1 MAPKRKRAVARGSTL
16 RSAVARTANVEKKTG
31 LAMSDPTEAGS
42 RAKTPRK
49 SASSRGKWSEDQLF
63 ASDKSALIDM
73 DLVKLLAHPG
83 AWNCLEETEK
93 REILALLPPDVHP
106 EAQIISEDSDAKI
119 PPIPDSFVRYSNN
132 WRDGVRQFQL
142 DLQNGRYDPKWL
154 RQAQE
159 ARERRAEGAYDAFKE
174 REYEQFWG
182 QKQKAAWKA
191 PAGES
196 ARVKLGTLI
205 KEGVIQLGDVWKFY
219 FVYGKGADRLVID
232 KEARI
237 DAIDGAK
244 LTFAVPPGQKAFL
257 HSKFDGDRK
266 QSTPKKEDM
275 KIDIE
280 AESTP
285 VIAASS
291 HDTAPAEKQ
300 ESPVVTVS
308 SNSAKS
314 PTSKPADSH
323 PVLTANPNERK
334 PEDVPDFSVV
344 IVSPA
349 KVRTPKRTISL
360 PEPQPSV
367 KRLRGRPR
375 KNSQDV
381 ASVLVSGSDEKSGSS
396 NDEQPGVA
404 SPITIQPNLT
414 RETENNAQVVIGSLQ
429 PKCASQDGT
438 SPLSSPLS
446 TPPESLKDPD
456 EFANSPVKNVTMETS
471 KGNGDPSVSEAPL
484 QAPTQSDDPHPII
497 PTEEIIKVDHTAS
510 HNPTKTAIEDEH
522 DVSIPPAAAEIQA
535 NETPTSSQ
543 VTPDF
548 PTNEEGEVILSNIA
562 TPQALVLK
570 ILQIDSRKPN
580 GRTSNAWKELRCYRN
595 NQDMG
600 SLFDVRENWFVQ
612 HGGD

>member
-16 RSAVARTANVEKKTG
+16 RSAVTCTANVEKKLG

-49 SASSRGKWSEDQLF
+49 SASSRGKWSEDQLL

-106 EAQIISEDSDAKI
+106 EAQIVTEDSDAKI

-182 QKQKAAWKA
+182 QKQRAAWKA
-191 PAGES
+191 SAGES

-232 KEARI
+232 KETRI
-237 DAIDGAK
+237 DAIDRAK

-266 QSTPKKEDM
+266 QSTPKKEDI
-275 KIDIE
+275 KIDTQT
-280 AESTP
+280 ESTP
-285 VIAASS
+285 VTASSS
-291 HDTAPAEKQ
+291 HDTAPVEKKK
-300 ESPVVTVS
+300 SPVVTVS
-308 SNSAKS
+308 SNSDES
-314 PTSKPADSH
+314 PKGKPADSH
-323 PVLTANPNERK
+323 PVLTPNSNEQK

-349 KVRTPKRTISL
+349 KVRTPKRTISV
-360 PEPQPSV
+360 PEPQPSA

-375 KNSQDV
+375 NNSQDPG
-381 ASVLVSGSDEKSGSS
+381 SVLVSGSDERSGPS
-396 NDEQPGVA
+396 NDEQPGLA
-404 SPITIQPNLT
+404 SPVTMQLNLT
-414 RETENNAQVVIGSLQ
+414 RETENNAQLAIDPSQ

-456 EFANSPVKNVTMETS
+456 EFASSPVKNVTVGTP
-471 KGNGDPSVSEAPL
+471 KGNDDPSVSEAPVP
-484 QAPTQSDDPHPII
+484 APTQSDDYPPII
-497 PTEEIIKVDHTAS
+497 PTEEIIKVDHALC
-510 HNPTKTAIEDEH
+510 HDPTKVVIEDEH
-522 DVSIPPAAAEIQA
+522 DVSIPPAAAETQA
-535 NETPTSSQ
+535 SETPTSSQ
-543 VTPDF
+543 ATPDF
-548 PTNEEGEVILSNIA
+548 PTNEEGEVIISNIA
-562 TPQALVLK
+562 TPQALVQK
-570 ILQIDSRKPN
+570 ILQIDGRKPN
-580 GRTSNAWKELRCYRN
+580 GRTSNAWKELRCFRN

-612 HGGD
+612 HEND